1 MKKLNVVEESLRDE
15 LEKNEKDNQ
24 MLEMIMNSYLK
35 EIARLTLIQNSP
47 MKEQP
52 EAYPDSPNKLYE
64 LHAVVR
70 GGILKK
76 RRMIKR
82 IGKDIV

>member
-1 MKKLNVVEESLRDE
+1 
-15 LEKNEKDNQ
+15 

-35 EIARLTLIQNSP
+35 EIARLTLLQNSP
-47 MKEQP
+47 VKGQVEVFT
-52 EAYPDSPNKLYE
+52 DSPNKLYE

-76 RRMIKR
+76 RRLIKR
-82 IGKDIV
+82 INKDV